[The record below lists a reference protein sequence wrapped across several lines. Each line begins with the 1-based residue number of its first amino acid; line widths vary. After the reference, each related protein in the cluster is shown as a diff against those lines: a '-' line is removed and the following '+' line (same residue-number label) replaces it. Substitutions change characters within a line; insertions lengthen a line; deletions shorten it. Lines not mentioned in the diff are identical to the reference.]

1 MELLFHILEEL
12 QFTKQQDK
20 YECIC
25 KTLEGTL
32 YNKVFVSEFLNEQKV
47 IEILYNVL
55 DKSKDEKNKFIVV
68 MKLLIRINEKILK
81 NIEDRCTSPLEQE
94 NHIEKI

>member
-1 MELLFHILEEL
+1 MELLFLILEEL

-20 YECIC
+20 YECIS

-32 YNKVFVSEFLNEQKV
+32 YNKVFVSEFLNEPKV

-94 NHIEKI
+94 NHIKI